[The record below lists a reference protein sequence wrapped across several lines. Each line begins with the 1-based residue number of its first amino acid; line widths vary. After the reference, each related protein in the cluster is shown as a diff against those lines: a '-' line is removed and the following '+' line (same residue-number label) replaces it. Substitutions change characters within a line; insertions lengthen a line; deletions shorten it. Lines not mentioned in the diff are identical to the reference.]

1 MQQRRIQGYR
11 HTCYS
16 FKTEMDGLNSRYL
29 SYCALTDDIPG
40 YSQTGRVLAV
50 RGRLITLDAELEWGT
65 GTHLLA
71 LRKPD
76 GTLSWLYTATPTDS
90 ATVVT
95 IDSHLDFTPTLDG
108 SMEPP
113 LYMFGQAERWSHP
126 ALITDI
132 KPSGTERVSMT
143 AVNYD
148 ERVYADDDNSPG

>member
-1 MQQRRIQGYR
+1 MR
-11 HTCYS
+11 S
-16 FKTEMDGLNSRYL
+16 
-29 SYCALTDDIPG
+29 
-40 YSQTGRVLAV
+40 
-50 RGRLITLDAELEWGT
+50 T
-65 GTHLLA
+65 GTRFLA
-71 LRKPD
+71 LCKPG
-76 GTLSWLYTATPTDS
+76 GTLSGLYTAMPTNS
-90 ATVVT
+90 ANIVT
-95 IDSHLDFTPTLDG
+95 IDSNLDFTPTLYG